1 MRLRLC
7 HSFVK
12 PFPIGLFITLNRV
25 CALYLCYV

>member
-12 PFPIGLFITLNRV
+12 PFPIGLFIYT
-25 CALYLCYV
+25 